1 MRVNMDETARRRV
14 HPFHTH
20 IEKIAHQKPGKIKV
34 NADYVYRLR
43 GAAPW
48 LHKALRRVVLVVFGP
63 LFALW
68 GWQVCGK
75 EHLNGLP
82 GGAVTVCNHVH
93 PLDCVRLAC
102 ALFSHE
108 MYFLSLKANL
118 ELPVAGR
125 LVRLLGGL
133 PLPETAAAGVH
144 LSRTIRTLLGQGA
157 LVQIYPEG
165 VLVPYCST
173 LRPFARGA
181 FCYAADSGAPVLP
194 CVLVPRPRT
203 GWRRFTGKKPL
214 LQLVILPPVYP
225 QQGPRRAAATKLQQ
239 QVTAAMQAVLLPVEE
254 QQRYR
259 AAGV

>member
-1 MRVNMDETARRRV
+1 MKVNMDETARRRV

-20 IEKIAHQKPGKIKV
+20 IEKLAPQKTGRLKID
-34 NADYVYRLR
+34 ADYSYRLH
-43 GAAPW
+43 GAAPLLRALLRW
-48 LHKALRRVVLVVFGP
+48 LVLIVFGP

-68 GWQVCGK
+68 GWRVCGK
-75 EHLNGLP
+75 EHLKGLP

-102 ALFSHE
+102 ALFSHQ

-133 PLPETAAAGVH
+133 PLPETAAGGVH
-144 LSRTIRTLLGQGA
+144 LTRTIRALLDQGA

-165 VLVPYCST
+165 VLVPYCT
-173 LRPFARGA
+173 ALRPFARGA
-181 FCYAADSGAPVLP
+181 FYYAVDSGAPVLP

-214 LQLVILPPVYP
+214 LQLAVLPPVYP
-225 QQGPRRAAATKLQQ
+225 QPGPRRAAAAALQQ
-239 QVTAAMQAVLLPVEE
+239 QVTAAMQAVLPPLEE
-254 QQRYR
+254 PQLYR
-259 AAGV
+259 AAGL